1 MLMKHKRYRNKDQ
14 AYKWCIHIN
23 LFLRGKNTLE
33 SLPRVRTRLS
43 ILRDR
48 KEFVQKFRGR
58 HRAQE
63 ETACFLGEMIVCR
76 VPIVYFRGICI
87 AARSL
92 VRYGSTGGNG
102 RVWWWGD
109 RAVWRRL
116 GIED

>member
-1 MLMKHKRYRNKDQ
+1 MKHNRYRNKDQ
-14 AYKWCIHIN
+14 AYEWCIHIK
-23 LFLRGKNTLE
+23 LFLRPRNTRE
-33 SLPRVRTRLS
+33 SPPRVRTRLS

-48 KEFVQKFRGR
+48 KKFAQKFRGR

-63 ETACFLGEMIVCR
+63 ETACFLGKTIVFR
-76 VPIVYFRGICI
+76 VPIMCFRGIYI